1 MAGKISVKAGPHFR
15 LPKLRWW
22 AGSQLC
28 SVQQASHTGNLATMQ
43 RRLLSSVDTRFEVV
57 LQQYNGAADCMR
69 TVVVHLDNHAQ
80 QHELEELQS
89 QVVCYTCSPSF
100 SKAVSVPTPV
110 TPCPAT
116 AQVCRM
122 LRLSS
127 SEQQKVLSF
136 QKLHSVARA
145 EGFGRLFRS
154 PTVWEDLIKSIL
166 LCNCG

>member
-1 MAGKISVKAGPHFR
+1 M
-15 LPKLRWW
+15 
-22 AGSQLC
+22 
-28 SVQQASHTGNLATMQ
+28 QQASHTEHLATMQ
-43 RRLLSSVDTRFEVV
+43 RRLLSSVDSQFGVV
-57 LQQYNGAADCMR
+57 LQQYNGVADCMP
-69 TVVVHLDNHAQ
+69 TVVVQLDNPAQ

-89 QVVCYTCSPSF
+89 QVVCYTCSPLS
-100 SKAVSVPTPV
+100 SKAVSMPTSV
-110 TPCPAT
+110 IPCPAT

-136 QKLHSVARA
+136 QKLHSMARA